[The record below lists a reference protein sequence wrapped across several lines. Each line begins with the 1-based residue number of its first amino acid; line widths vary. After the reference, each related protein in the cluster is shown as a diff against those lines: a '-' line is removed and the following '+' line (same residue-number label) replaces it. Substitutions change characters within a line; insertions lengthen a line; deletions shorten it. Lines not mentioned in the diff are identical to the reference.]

1 MQEGYNSDTD
11 EPLYALEDNQFHAI
25 IMKCVDYDTLYNN
38 QKLDIEHH
46 GCVTVSEKE
55 HDNYMF
61 IFDDFFS
68 FQYERSKLYSLVE
81 EYR

>member
-1 MQEGYNSDTD
+1 
-11 EPLYALEDNQFHAI
+11 
-25 IMKCVDYDTLYNN
+25 MKCVDYDTLYNN

-68 FQYERSKLYSLVE
+68 FQYERSKLYSLIE
-81 EYR
+81 